1 MAANMDEL
9 NESSEPQFHIFYGLD
24 SPYDNF
30 YASPFSLPIHN
41 HKPIGYQ
48 AIFNYF
54 CVEQR
59 FMHMKAIMFDDYK
72 SDDHIMECYDPGIIK
87 MIGRKVKN
95 YDDDVWAAKRF
106 DIMEEAV
113 YAKFSQNPE
122 LREKIINEKG
132 IFVEASPLDKI
143 WGIGLDKYDPRCHIP
158 EKWKGL
164 NLLGKVLDNVR
175 ERLTKECN

>member
-1 MAANMDEL
+1 MP
-9 NESSEPQFHIFYGLD
+9 EPQFHIFYGID

-30 YASPFSLPIHN
+30 YASPIVFPSTDSLIPTV
-41 HKPIGYQ
+41 
-48 AIFNYF
+48 YF

-59 FMHMKAIMFDDYK
+59 FMDMKAVLFNDLLSAYRIMK
-72 SDDHIMECYDPGIIK
+72 SDDPGEIK

-95 YDDDVWAAKRF
+95 YDDNIWANKRF

-113 YAKFSQNPE
+113 YAKFSQNLK

-132 IFVEASPLDKI
+132 RFVEASPLDKI
-143 WGIGLDKYDPRCHIP
+143 WGIGLDKYDPRCKMP

-175 ERLTKECN
+175 ERLIKEEMPSK